1 MISDT
6 PIQHVMLPEVA
17 GGGLMAIQTKPLYMR
32 MTPQLARRVRRAARL
47 AGCSIAEFVRRLIE
61 KAAP

>member
-1 MISDT
+1 
-6 PIQHVMLPEVA
+6 
-17 GGGLMAIQTKPLYMR
+17 MAIQTKPLYMR